1 MCYTLKTSMYY
12 SIALSYNSGRNSTSF
27 LTTRTNFIL
36 ETVDT
41 ISYHITCLDCIRT
54 SQRSIYQLY
63 IVILYISSILFTLTF
78 SLRSYQVENTVS
90 RPICEV
96 KQPWA
101 CLVLGWVT
109 TGETHRVVS
118 IFFFHFD
125 SITWSSSLDILLVT
139 QPILVYFLSGG

>member
-54 SQRSIYQLY
+54 S
-63 IVILYISSILFTLTF
+63 
-78 SLRSYQVENTVS
+78 
-90 RPICEV
+90 
-96 KQPWA
+96 
-101 CLVLGWVT
+101 
-109 TGETHRVVS
+109 
-118 IFFFHFD
+118 
-125 SITWSSSLDILLVT
+125 
-139 QPILVYFLSGG
+139 